1 MLIEACVGS
10 GAEGA
15 GVTVYLMGG
24 VFVFETCGSLEE
36 LNKERQ
42 RLMRSGGNP
51 MEVNAAYNRAK
62 RCLLEEVPTYRK
74 IPTYTGTAGS
84 VGVFTPFPMLSGTGR
99 PNEII
104 ITPEGVLL

>member
-1 MLIEACVGS
+1 M
-10 GAEGA
+10 
-15 GVTVYLMGG
+15 
-24 VFVFETCGSLEE
+24 FETCGSLEE

-42 RLMRSGGNP
+42 LRMRSGENA

-62 RCLLEEVPTYRK
+62 KQLLEDTPSYRK
-74 IPTYTGTAGS
+74 IPSYTGEVGS
-84 VGVFTPFPMLSGTGR
+84 VGVFMPLPMLSGKGN

>member
-1 MLIEACVGS
+1 M
-10 GAEGA
+10 
-15 GVTVYLMGG
+15 
-24 VFVFETCGSLEE
+24 FETCGSLEE

-42 RLMRSGGNP
+42 LRIRSGVNA

-62 RCLLEEVPTYRK
+62 KLLLEDTPSYRK
-74 IPTYTGTAGS
+74 IPSYAGEAGN
-84 VGVFTPFPMLSGTGR
+84 VGVFMPLPMLSGRGK

>member
-1 MLIEACVGS
+1 
-10 GAEGA
+10 
-15 GVTVYLMGG
+15 MGG

-62 RCLLEEVPTYRK
+62 
-74 IPTYTGTAGS
+74 
-84 VGVFTPFPMLSGTGR
+84 FTK
-99 PNEII
+99 E
-104 ITPEGVLL
+104 

>member
-1 MLIEACVGS
+1 M
-10 GAEGA
+10 
-15 GVTVYLMGG
+15 
-24 VFVFETCGSLEE
+24 FETCGSLEE

-42 RLMRSGGNP
+42 RRMHSGTDA

-62 RCLLEEVPTYRK
+62 KRLLEDTPSYRK
-74 IPTYTGTAGS
+74 IPCYTGEIGS
-84 VGVFTPFPMLSGTGR
+84 VGVFMPLPMLSGKGK

>member
-1 MLIEACVGS
+1 M
-10 GAEGA
+10 
-15 GVTVYLMGG
+15 
-24 VFVFETCGSLEE
+24 FETCGSLEE

-42 RLMRSGGNP
+42 WRIRSGACA

-62 RCLLEEVPTYRK
+62 KQLLEDTPSYRK
-74 IPTYTGTAGS
+74 IPSYTGETGN
-84 VGVFTPFPMLSGTGR
+84 VGVFMPLPMLSGKGK

>member
-1 MLIEACVGS
+1 M
-10 GAEGA
+10 
-15 GVTVYLMGG
+15 
-24 VFVFETCGSLEE
+24 FETCGSLEE

-42 RLMRSGGNP
+42 RLMRSG
-51 MEVNAAYNRAK
+51 AYNRAK

>member
-1 MLIEACVGS
+1 M
-10 GAEGA
+10 
-15 GVTVYLMGG
+15 
-24 VFVFETCGSLEE
+24 FETCGSLEE

-74 IPTYTGTAGS
+74 IPTYAGIAGS
-84 VGVFTPFPMLSGTGR
+84 VGVFTPFPMLSGTGH